1 MAAPGITALPDGQQA
16 TRLDDIAPNGQ
27 QATRRVHAAGWRAAC
42 EAVAALTCVDAGAL
56 EWGDRRAD
64 APRGLLRLPAAN
76 ARAVAIYV
84 ALEAGVD
91 RAVIARTAGL
101 ALPTLRFA
109 SQRVGDSAGKNPCLS
124 EALGE
129 AMTAVRAAMRAAAA
143 AELHGLG

>member
-1 MAAPGITALPDGQQA
+1 MALVSKSGATPLPHPLPQGERESKRGPSSA
-16 TRLDDIAPNGQ
+16 S
-27 QATRRVHAAGWRAAC
+27 RRVHAAGW
-42 EAVAALTCVDAGAL
+42 
-56 EWGDRRAD
+56 RAD

-129 AMTAVRAAMRAAAA
+129 AMTAARAAMRAAAA